1 MPHGVP
7 DDKKL
12 EYGDLITLDIG
23 ADVEGYKSDMTRTV
37 ALERLA
43 IIRLKYMT

>member
-23 ADVEGYKSDMTRTV
+23 ADVEGYKSDMTRTSCSWSG
-37 ALERLA
+37 
-43 IIRLKYMT
+43 